1 LVPKHPG
8 ETQARHKSPD
18 GDVADAC
25 CLAHCA
31 SRECLSCTVILAGAK
46 IHGRH
51 QVLQGFSQCL
61 LTGARQDPGR
71 DHRMGSSYETGRFAR
86 VGDLS
91 EVTSYAD
98 VA

>member
-1 LVPKHPG
+1 MLLGALCFARMPILHRHP
-8 ETQARHKSPD
+8 R
-18 GDVADAC
+18 
-25 CLAHCA
+25 
-31 SRECLSCTVILAGAK
+31 R
-46 IHGRH
+46 
-51 QVLQGFSQCL
+51 
-61 LTGARQDPGR
+61 GARQDPGR